1 MLNRRAAMV
10 PPSSTA
16 SLDAY
21 VKQLVADGVDVV
33 NLTGGEV
40 DFPTPDK
47 ACRGGVD
54 AIKHGLTR
62 YTAVAGIPALRA
74 AISDRLESVWKC
86 SYPADQILVTNG
98 AKQALANAFAVL
110 LDPGDEVLIQAP
122 HWVSFPHMVTLAG
135 GEPVVIPT
143 GASTGFKLTPAMVED
158 RITSRT
164 KVLLLNSPS
173 NPTGVV
179 YDRDEL
185 EALAAVALKHELVI
199 ISDEIYGDL
208 VYADATFTSV
218 ASLSEEIRSRTITV
232 AGFSKTFAMTGWRVG
247 FAAGPKPVISAMAA
261 VQGHTT
267 SAPSTISQ
275 YAALAALL
283 DEPVAELARRKED
296 LDFRRGMMRGGLSA
310 IPGIRLAV
318 EPRGAFFAFAD
329 VTGFYG
335 HNGIT
340 DAATFAERLLAD
352 AQVAVMPGADFGAP
366 DHVRLSY
373 AVSADSITTALERMR
388 DFARETLL
396 EKETTR

>member
-1 MLNRRAAMV
+1 MLSHRATRV

-40 DFPTPDK
+40 DFPTPDQ

-54 AIKHGLTR
+54 AIELGLTR
-62 YTAVAGIPALRA
+62 YTAVAGILALRK
-74 AISDRLESVWKC
+74 AIAERLDAQWKC
-86 SYPADQILVTNG
+86 PHTADQIVVTNG

-143 GASTGFKLTPAMVED
+143 GAGTGFKLTPSMVED

-164 KVLLLNSPS
+164 KVLLINSPS

-179 YDRDEL
+179 YDRREL
-185 EALAAVALKHELVI
+185 EALAAVALKHDLVI

-247 FAAGPKPVISAMAA
+247 FAAGPKPVISAMTAL
-261 VQGHTT
+261 QGHTT

-275 YAALAALL
+275 YAALAAVV

-310 IPGIRLAV
+310 IPGMTLAV